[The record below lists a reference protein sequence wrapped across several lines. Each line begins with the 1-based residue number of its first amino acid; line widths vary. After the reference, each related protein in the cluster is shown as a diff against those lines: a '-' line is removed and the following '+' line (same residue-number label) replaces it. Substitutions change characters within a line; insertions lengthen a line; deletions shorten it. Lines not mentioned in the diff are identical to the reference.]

1 MIREVAKALE
11 AAGFKFLENDIDI
24 YSGDLVET
32 WLCPDGKTK
41 IEILTNEIEILITEI
56 EGE

>member
-11 AAGFKFLENDIDI
+11 AAGFKFLKNDIDI
-24 YSGDLVET
+24 YSGDLAEL

-41 IEILTNEIEILITEI
+41 IEILITEI